1 MDSTG
6 SIENSKQQPEPSGAD
21 YHHGAEM
28 LKNLCETSLAKQLV
42 EIKSAGKQVIICV
55 GNTEIVLLID
65 SNMTDANGIKFVNSD
80 GKIVGQII
88 NVRMGS

>member
-6 SIENSKQQPEPSGAD
+6 STENSKQQPEPNEAD
-21 YHHGAEM
+21 YHHGADL
-28 LKNLCETSLAKQLV
+28 LKKLCETSLAKQIV
-42 EIKSAGKQVIICV
+42 EIKSVGKQVIICV
-55 GNTEIVLLID
+55 GQTEIVLLID
-65 SNMTDANGIKFVNSD
+65 TGMTDSDGVKFVNSD